1 MQDFASIGEQP
12 NADHRNRDQM
22 QTAIQTLEDDAHVVE
37 DSKPPTKVYGSQRS
51 SSSWSSHKI
60 NPSVTGKRSGS
71 PSEPLSN
78 RSFRTAFVQTLS
90 TYRNYQRTMPTI
102 IDNAL
107 GAVGHTPLIRLD
119 KIAKANGLKCN
130 LCEFT
135 VSNRLRASFIP
146 LSCIVGKV
154 EFMSAGGSVKD
165 RISKAM
171 VEAAE
176 KEGKLMPGK
185 SVVIEPTSGNTG
197 SFALQTA
204 LPYLLKL
211 IEGIGLAMAC
221 AIKVKERRDAVQNTY

>member
-1 MQDFASIGEQP
+1 V
-12 NADHRNRDQM
+12 HR
-22 QTAIQTLEDDAHVVE
+22 LY
-37 DSKPPTKVYGSQRS
+37 P
-51 SSSWSSHKI
+51 
-60 NPSVTGKRSGS
+60 
-71 PSEPLSN
+71 
-78 RSFRTAFVQTLS
+78 RTV
-90 TYRNYQRTMPTI
+90 TMPSI

-130 LCEFT
+130 L
-135 VSNRLRASFIP
+135 L
-146 LSCIVGKV
+146 GKV

-197 SFALQTA
+197 
-204 LPYLLKL
+204 
-211 IEGIGLAMAC
+211 IGLAMAC
-221 AIKVKERRDAVQNTY
+221 AIKVKE